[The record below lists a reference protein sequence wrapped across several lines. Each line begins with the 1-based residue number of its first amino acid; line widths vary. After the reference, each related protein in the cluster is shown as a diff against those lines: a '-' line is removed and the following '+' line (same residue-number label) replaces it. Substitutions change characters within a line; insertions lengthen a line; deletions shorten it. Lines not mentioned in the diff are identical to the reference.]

1 MMSMVEREPVPTMPF
16 EPRGLYRSEIGSE
29 LTFNL
34 PNYQLRR
41 GDTEEEGG
49 VAIFWNKYWI
59 LQLKAKNE
67 EGLPVETKNYR
78 MEFSEILEENRLI
91 RSLHLSPGKLGIT
104 GMETGVEPLFILNR
118 SNSYRG
124 SLKGENRPRPQRRN
138 SPILGL

>member
-1 MMSMVEREPVPTMPF
+1 MIPYQRFQVDGIFKRLSESAMMSMVEREPVPTMPF

-78 MEFSEILEENRLI
+78 MEFSEILEE
-91 RSLHLSPGKLGIT
+91 T
-104 GMETGVEPLFILNR
+104 A
-118 SNSYRG
+118 
-124 SLKGENRPRPQRRN
+124 
-138 SPILGL
+138 